1 MSVLDEIID
10 GATND
15 SVSTSNLLRK
25 VQIVAHRL
33 KATAIEA
40 WVRQELNGY
49 EDVEHLPKYRADLVV
64 NVMGVW
70 AGPMGARD
78 QQPLSAGVIPE
89 DAKQVLF
96 RLNLNQS
103 LAELEELANSSGDG
117 TLGMPWDQM
126 HVIQYNRWAEE
137 GKVPHIA
144 YMNLYSANR
153 VVSQAMLRGVID
165 AIRNAALDFALEL
178 QDASPEAGT
187 VGGPTISDE
196 AVSGTIM
203 NITNNIYGDGAQVA
217 QGKKIHQHSEVQKGD
232 LAALLQAVK
241 DAGLG
246 QEGERELAKIVL
258 MEEADRPNRLSAFF
272 QKVRDGGFAI
282 ATGASGDLL
291 AESIQN
297 LVKGYLGG

>member
-126 HVIQYNRWAEE
+126 HVIQYNRWA
-137 GKVPHIA
+137 VC
-144 YMNLYSANR
+144 R
-153 VVSQAMLRGVID
+153 R
-165 AIRNAALDFALEL
+165 
-178 QDASPEAGT
+178 ASPSST
-187 VGGPTISDE
+187 
-196 AVSGTIM
+196 
-203 NITNNIYGDGAQVA
+203 
-217 QGKKIHQHSEVQKGD
+217 
-232 LAALLQAVK
+232 
-241 DAGLG
+241 
-246 QEGERELAKIVL
+246 
-258 MEEADRPNRLSAFF
+258 
-272 QKVRDGGFAI
+272 AI
-282 ATGASGDLL
+282 ARPW
-291 AESIQN
+291 
-297 LVKGYLGG
+297 